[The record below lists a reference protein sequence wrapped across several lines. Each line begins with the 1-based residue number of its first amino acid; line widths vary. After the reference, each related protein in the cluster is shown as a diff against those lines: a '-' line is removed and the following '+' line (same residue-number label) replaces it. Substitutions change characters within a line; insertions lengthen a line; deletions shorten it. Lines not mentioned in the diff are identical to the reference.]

1 MPTDGVQTPLPPSVF
16 QRLAAAARY
25 TISGVAP
32 DGWFGPQ
39 QPLAPQAPAD
49 VKGRQWDY
57 PFGVNLSYVPRSENG
72 ISFHEL
78 RALADALPLLR
89 AVIETRKDQIAG
101 LNYAVRSLDP
111 TGAPDAAARI
121 QSTLAFLARPDR
133 RHSFAAWLRMLLED
147 LLVIDAATIYPRFT
161 RGGSLYS
168 LDVIDGSTITPL
180 VGEDGRSPEPPDPA
194 YQQVLHG
201 VPAAD
206 FSTDELLYLPRNV
219 RSHRLYGMSPVEQIA
234 LTVNIALRRDA
245 ATLDYYRS
253 GSVPDSF
260 ATLPKEWTVDQIRQ
274 FQDYFDALMSGNLE
288 RRRMVKFMPA
298 DFKLTETRQ
307 PPLKDSYDEWLARVI
322 CYAFSVPASAFVS
335 QVNRATS
342 ETLRMQATQE
352 GLVPLKAWVKSALDS
367 VVQVYLKQ
375 PDLEFVWVGDDAVD
389 PLEQAQTLNILVTAG
404 IKTRE
409 EARADLGLAAEAAK
423 GRAFGK
429 YNQHHDP
436 SNRRFTTAEGA
447 GAPGGATRPAADA
460 TGIRVASLE
469 PSAANPSGVLT
480 DAPDGGVDFQ
490 IAQDPVEPPPPP
502 EEPPVPRPAAPL
514 EDAEPVVPAKGT
526 VADAVAPNG
535 VLPGDGPKGLGTARN
550 MRVSDN
556 PNLAGLNYVASIYN
570 GLIPVSVKAVGDPGS
585 GAFVATMPD
594 GTYITY
600 RPAGQANDYWTPP
613 TMATVEVNSNAI
625 KALNNNQVLKLK
637 FPQQ

>member
-16 QRLAAAARY
+16 QRLAAAARF

-57 PFGVNLSYVPRSENG
+57 PFGVNLSYVPRSEGG
-72 ISFHEL
+72 ISVLEL

-101 LNYAVRSLDP
+101 LNYAVRSRDP
-111 TGAPDAAARI
+111 SGAPDAAARI

-168 LDVIDGSTITPL
+168 LDIIDGSTITPL

-194 YQQVLHG
+194 FQQVLHG

-206 FSTDELLYLPRNV
+206 FSSDELLYLPRNV

-234 LTVNIALRRDA
+234 LTINIALRRDA

-253 GSVPDSF
+253 GSIPDSF
-260 ATLPKEWTVDQIRQ
+260 ATLPKEWTTDQIRQ

-389 PLEQAQTLNILVTAG
+389 PLEQAQTLQILVTAG

-409 EARADLGLAAEAAK
+409 EARADLGLAPG
-423 GRAFGK
+423 GRTGGFGK
-429 YNQHHDP
+429 FNHNHDE
-436 SNRRFTTAEGA
+436 RGRFATAEGA
-447 GAPGGATRPAADA
+447 VGPGKEDARAGDGTAPAPVLVAQDLSQTCSAYIAANRQAKVLRIFPGQFLDSTLQDLLAAAKTGDPAARRA
-460 TGIRVASLE
+460 CKL
-469 PSAANPSGVLT
+469 L
-480 DAPDGGVDFQ
+480 F
-490 IAQDPVEPPPPP
+490 
-502 EEPPVPRPAAPL
+502 
-514 EDAEPVVPAKGT
+514 
-526 VADAVAPNG
+526 
-535 VLPGDGPKGLGTARN
+535 
-550 MRVSDN
+550 DN
-556 PNLAGLNYVASIYN
+556 RWS
-570 GLIPVSVKAVGDPGS
+570 K
-585 GAFVATMPD
+585 
-594 GTYITY
+594 
-600 RPAGQANDYWTPP
+600 
-613 TMATVEVNSNAI
+613 
-625 KALNNNQVLKLK
+625 
-637 FPQQ
+637 